1 MLNSIRD
8 VSSRFAQLHS
18 ILDLFDGDV
27 LYFIPQTSCRFFT
40 ALHHAVLNEQHL
52 IDSTMM
58 SRSFPSVIPC

>member
-1 MLNSIRD
+1 MCIRD
-8 VSSRFAQLHS
+8 RLHS

-52 IDSTMM
+52 SLIH
-58 SRSFPSVIPC
+58 I